1 MPQNNITALEK
12 TFNDLLKKEDD
23 FFKFAGES
31 LMDGLWCW
39 NLVYPEKGYISG
51 KISHLLGYS
60 SHTGTAVQIDF
71 LSLVHPE
78 DIERIQSSCQ
88 SLLQNSRI
96 NALNIDLRFNHVD
109 GHYIWLNLRG
119 KPVVDASLDC
129 QGIIGTA
136 LCIDRYMESE
146 RQLQINKDYYENV
159 IKGANIGVWEGNL
172 ETGKVICNERW
183 ADMFGYTLSELDP
196 LTYDTFLNLVH
207 PEDIDRIDVSL
218 ENHIKESGIY
228 EVEFRILHKMGH
240 WVWVLSRGEV
250 TKYDADGLPEI
261 VSGIHYDISSRLA
274 NEILLEKYKNLFER
288 SSEAAKI
295 GYWEVDEQDNTI
307 FWSKATR
314 QIHEVSEDYIP
325 TMEAGMDFYLEG
337 ENREHIKKVI
347 SESLQKPMEF
357 DEQLQI
363 ETEKG
368 KLKWVRV
375 IGASEYR
382 GNKSLSLYGLIQDI
396 DEIKKVQ
403 LEIKFREE
411 QFRQTFNHSAM
422 GMALINI
429 ENKLLKANKSLCLIL
444 GYTEEELQKM
454 DLANMAHPE
463 DLKLNR
469 KYIEELFQGRH
480 KNIKLDHR
488 FIHKNGSVIWANI
501 SMSAI
506 HNDQGQVI
514 HYVAQVQ
521 DITERKQNELL
532 LAHNAQVMQRI
543 NDAVR
548 IGIWELDL
556 VTNNVYWSPTIKRM
570 VEVPEDYKPTL
581 EEVYPF
587 FQEGEHREI
596 LIEALRRA
604 VEKGEGFDLELKV
617 VTTSQRTFW
626 SRTIGIPEMVDG
638 ACARLYGFF
647 QDIDEKTRATKD
659 LAVKEEEM
667 RQTFEHAQHGMAF
680 IDLNGNLQKCN
691 SSLSR
696 IIGYSEAE
704 LRKLTLVNITYP
716 DDYAKSQ
723 ALLFEVLERKRD
735 SYKVEK
741 RFVHKDGDIIWVN
754 HSLSAIKNDKGEY
767 MHLLSQVEDITDRKK
782 SELLLIENKNLL
794 ERSHEIGKIGSW
806 VYLPQENKVTWSKN
820 LIKMLEANN
829 YKPHELEFSI
839 ANYALKK
846 DQDRIAEIMNLAVV
860 EGKSFDFEVEILSKS
875 KGIFWTRN
883 IGVPEFKDG
892 KCIRISGLMQDI
904 DHEKRLKLELAFSEE
919 MFRTTFEHA
928 AIGMVVIDLE
938 GRLRKANPKICEI
951 LGYGEEEILEKSIS
965 DFVHP
970 EDVETTKVMFD
981 RTVAT
986 SSGFKM
992 EKRCRHKNGNYIW
1005 IHEAVAA
1012 VKNDKG
1018 ELMHFVAQIQDISD
1032 KKQMTENLTEHNNRL
1047 TNFAHIVSHN
1057 LRSHTSNISM
1067 LLDLALQDD
1076 PKVLENEYCR
1086 NIKVVSDSMN
1096 ETIHQLSEIVEINS
1110 QVSSTLT
1117 SQNLLKRV
1125 QKAMKIVEPLVKKND
1140 AKIYLEVAA
1149 HINVMA
1155 VHAYLESIILNLITN
1170 AIKYRSPERPPELR
1184 ITSGTKG
1191 KYAFLSFEDNG
1202 LGIDLERHGSKL
1214 FGMYKTFHS
1223 HPEARGIGLFIS
1235 KNQIEAMGGKIEVES
1250 ELNKGTKFT
1259 TYFRIAI

>member
-1 MPQNNITALEK
+1 MPKNNITALKK

-23 FFKFAGES
+23 FFNFAGES

-39 NLVYPEKGYISG
+39 NLAHPEKSFISD
-51 KISHLLGYS
+51 KFSQLLGYS
-60 SHTGTAVQIDF
+60 SHPRTAVQVDF

-88 SLLQNSRI
+88 GLQNKSLD
-96 NALNIDLRFNHVD
+96 NPLNIDVRLSHAD

-119 KPVVDASLDC
+119 KLVADESQDC
-129 QGIIGTA
+129 LGLIGTA

-172 ETGKVICNERW
+172 VTGKVVCNERW
-183 ADMFGYTLSELDP
+183 ADMFGYTLAELEP

-207 PEDIDRIDVSL
+207 PEDMDRIDISL

-228 EVEFRILHKMGH
+228 EVEFRMLHKMGH

-250 TKYDADGLPEI
+250 TKYSADGHPEI
-261 VSGIHYDISSRLA
+261 VSGIHYDISSRKI

-288 SSEAAKI
+288 SSEIAKI
-295 GYWEVDEQDNTI
+295 GYWEVDEQENTV
-307 FWSKATR
+307 FWSKVNK
-314 QIHEVSEDYIP
+314 QIHGVSEDYTP
-325 TMEAGMDFYLEG
+325 TVEAGLDFYLEG
-337 ENREHIKKVI
+337 ENRERIKKVV

-363 ETEKG
+363 RTQRG

-375 IGASEYR
+375 IGASEYK
-382 GNKSLSLYGLIQDI
+382 GNKSLRLYGLIQDI

-429 ENKLLKANKSLCLIL
+429 ENRLLKANKSLCLIL

-469 KYIEELFQGRH
+469 KYIEELFQGKH
-480 KNIKLDHR
+480 KNIKLEHR
-488 FIHKNGSVIWANI
+488 FIHKDGSVIWANI

-506 HNDQGQVI
+506 HNDRGQVI
-514 HYVAQVQ
+514 HYVSQMQ

-556 VTNNVYWSPTIKRM
+556 VTNNVHWSPTIKKM
-570 VEVPEDYKPTL
+570 VEVSEDYKPTL

-587 FQEGEHREI
+587 FQEGEDRET
-596 LIEALRRA
+596 LIDALGRA
-604 VEKGEGFDLELKV
+604 VEQGEGFDLELKV
-617 VTTSQRTFW
+617 VTTSQRVFW

-638 ACARLYGFF
+638 VCTRLYGFF
-647 QDIDEKTRATKD
+647 QDIDEKTRTTKD

-680 IDLNGNLQKCN
+680 IDLNGNLQKSN

-716 DDYAKSQ
+716 NDYAKSQ
-723 ALLFEVLERKRD
+723 ALLYEVLQRKRD

-741 RFVHKDGDIIWVN
+741 RFVHKNGEIIWVN

-806 VYLPQENKVTWSKN
+806 VYLPQENKVTWSEN
-820 LIKMLEANN
+820 LINMLEADN
-829 YKPHELEFSI
+829 YKPHKLEFSI
-839 ANYALKK
+839 ANYALEK
-846 DQDRIAEIMNLAVV
+846 DKDRITEILNLAVT
-860 EGKSFDFEVEILSKS
+860 EGKSFDFESEILSKS
-875 KGIFWTRN
+875 KGIFWARH
-883 IGVPEFKDG
+883 IGVPELKDG

-904 DHEKRLKLELAFSEE
+904 DREKRLKLELAFSEE
-919 MFRTTFEHA
+919 IFRTTFEHA
-928 AIGMVVIDLE
+928 AIGMVVIDLK
-938 GRLRKANPKICEI
+938 GRLQKANPKICEI
-951 LGYGEEEILEKSIS
+951 LGYGEKEILERTVF

-970 EDVETTKVMFD
+970 EDVESAKDLFE
-981 RTVAT
+981 RTIVT
-986 SSGFKM
+986 LDGFKM
-992 EKRCRHKNGNYIW
+992 EKRCRHRNGSYLW
-1005 IHEAVAA
+1005 IYEAVAA

-1067 LLDLALQDD
+1067 LLDLAVQDD

-1086 NIKVVSDSMN
+1086 NIKVVSDNMN
-1096 ETIHQLSEIVEINS
+1096 ETIRQLSEIVEINS

-1117 SQNLLKRV
+1117 SQNLLRRV
-1125 QKAMKIVEPLVKKND
+1125 QKAMKTVDPLVKKNK
-1140 AKIYLEVAA
+1140 ATVIAEVDSN
-1149 HINVMA
+1149 INVLA
-1155 VHAYLESIILNLITN
+1155 VHAYLESIILNMITN
-1170 AIKYRSPERPPELR
+1170 ALKYKSPERLPELK

-1191 KYAFLSFEDNG
+1191 EYAFLSFEDNG

-1235 KNQIEAMGGKIEVES
+1235 KNQIEAMGGRIEVES
-1250 ELNKGTKFT
+1250 ELKKGTKFT
-1259 TYFRIAI
+1259 AYFRIAG